1 MINPAPASATV
12 ERDGRSE
19 AGVLL
24 DVRNV
29 SLRFGGI
36 VALDN
41 VSFHVDAGE
50 RVAVIGPNG
59 AGKTSMFNVISRTY
73 LEQEGTLAFDG
84 VDLKVRPTHRI
95 ASLGIGRTF
104 QNIALFPSLTVRENV
119 ALGRLA
125 IEQPRWIPAML
136 GFPSERHRQHDALE
150 RADGALARLE
160 ISEYADGPPVGL
172 PYGVMRQIELARAL
186 VGEPR
191 LLLLDEPA
199 AGLSSQEIER
209 ISSVV
214 RTVNEEDGIALLVIE
229 HRMDFV
235 MALAQ
240 RIVVLDFGRVIAS
253 GPPELIQRDKKVI
266 EAYLGVPD
274 DDF

>member
-1 MINPAPASATV
+1 MA
-12 ERDGRSE
+12 GR
-19 AGVLL
+19 LL

-29 SLRFGGI
+29 SLAFGGI
-36 VALDN
+36 VALDD

-50 RVAVIGPNG
+50 RVAIIGPNG

-73 LEQEGTLAFDG
+73 LEQQGTLTFSG
-84 VDLKVRPTHRI
+84 VDLKIRPTHRI

-125 IEQPRWIPAML
+125 IEQPKWIPTAVGL
-136 GFPSERHRQHDALE
+136 ASQRHSQRDALE
-150 RADGALARLE
+150 RADAALARLE
-160 ISEYADGPPVGL
+160 ILEYADGPPVGL

-199 AGLSSQEIER
+199 AGLSGHEIER

-229 HRMDFV
+229 HRMPFV
-235 MALAQ
+235 MALVQ
-240 RIVVLDFGRVIAS
+240 RIVVLDFGRVIAT
-253 GPPELIQRDKKVI
+253 GPPDTIQRDKKVI

-274 DDF
+274 VDF